1 MVSEICLVFDHQ
13 RIIYYFD
20 LWLTVQENPPSVCN
34 GEGVGWGELIASVK
48 TRDQAV
54 IDFRQ
59 RRTDN
64 CYLWLLDGLV
74 RIPRIRYVSDAL
86 IRTERICRKNILL

>member
-1 MVSEICLVFDHQ
+1 MVSEICLVFDQQ

-20 LWLTVQENPPSVCN
+20 LWLTVLKKINSKKIHPVCVT
-34 GEGVGWGELIASVK
+34 GEEWGGVKITRVK
-48 TRDQAV
+48 IRDQAV

-59 RRTDN
+59 RKTDN

-86 IRTERICRKNILL
+86 IRA